1 MKEGPPHSTMHLKP
15 NGLAINCE
23 NLAKI
28 YANQTKGVSRLTG
41 VGGLEKKGVRNGLEV
56 P

>member
-15 NGLAINCE
+15 NGLAMNRE
-23 NLAKI
+23 NFGKI
-28 YANQTKGVSRLTG
+28 HVNETKGVRRLTG